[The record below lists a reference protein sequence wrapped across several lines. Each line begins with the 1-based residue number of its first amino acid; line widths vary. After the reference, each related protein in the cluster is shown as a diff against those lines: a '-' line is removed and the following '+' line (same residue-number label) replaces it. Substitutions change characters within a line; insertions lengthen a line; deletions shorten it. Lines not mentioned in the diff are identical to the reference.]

1 MPTIVVACLAVVS
14 LSGLAAVA
22 DRWLSADFYQ
32 ESLDGCVRLH
42 WQSAVA
48 GQKSADEVVF

>member
-1 MPTIVVACLAVVS
+1 

-48 GQKSADEVVF
+48 GQKSADEMVF